1 VTYAVAGN
9 VLTASA
15 GGATVFTF
23 SVNATTGAYTF
34 TLVDQLD
41 HAPGLNE
48 NNLTITLGT
57 IIQATDFDGDTVTA
71 GANGVVITVN
81 DDTPIAT
88 TATFTGTV
96 DEDGVA
102 GGIAGGTGD
111 VAGEATVATGNV
123 STLFQSGAD
132 SPLTY
137 SLTNAT
143 AGLPALTSGGVAVTY
158 AVAGNVLTASA
169 GGATVFTFSVNA
181 TTGAYTFTLV
191 DQLDHAPGLNEN
203 NLTIALGTIIQATDF
218 DGDTVTAGAN
228 GVVITVNDDTPDRD
242 DLDVHRGRW
251 MKTGWRA
258 ASRAARATWLAKRR
272 WRRAM

>member
-1 VTYAVAGN
+1 VAVTYAVAGN

-48 NNLTITLGT
+48 NNLTIALGT

-203 NLTIALGTIIQATDF
+203 NLTINLGTIIQATDF

-228 GVVITVNDDTPDRD
+228 GVVITVNDDTPIATTC
-242 DLDVHRGRW
+242 DVHRDG
-251 MKTGWRA
+251 G
-258 ASRAARATWLAKRR
+258 
-272 WRRAM
+272 

>member
-1 VTYAVAGN
+1 
-9 VLTASA
+9 
-15 GGATVFTF
+15 
-23 SVNATTGAYTF
+23 
-34 TLVDQLD
+34 
-41 HAPGLNE
+41 
-48 NNLTITLGT
+48 
-57 IIQATDFDGDTVTA
+57 
-71 GANGVVITVN
+71 
-81 DDTPIAT
+81 
-88 TATFTGTV
+88 
-96 DEDGVA
+96 
-102 GGIAGGTGD
+102 

-203 NLTIALGTIIQATDF
+203 NLTINLGTIIQATDF

-228 GVVITVNDDTPDRD
+228 GVVITVNDDTPIATTSTFTGTVDED
-242 DLDVHRGRW
+242 GVAGGIAGGSGDV
-251 MKTGWRA
+251 A
-258 ASRAARATWLAKRR
+258 AKRR